1 MPSTFADRELQ
12 ARLLR
17 EIQALNERKQKL
29 ESDMRA
35 LDTVSIRHLEKAALR
50 DINAYKHLNRLSLSH
65 ADQLRKLNEPHEQ

>member
-17 EIQALNERKQKL
+17 EIQALNERKLKL

-35 LDTVSIRHLEKAALR
+35 LETASILHLEKAALR
-50 DINAYKHLNRLSLSH
+50 DIDAYKHLKRLSHSH
-65 ADQLRKLNEPHEQ
+65 AEQIRKLNDPQEQ